1 VHDPARFILIF
12 GENAIVSGFGLAL
25 LGALEKALHLL
36 MRLGSFGHARPLLPR
51 LASSAPEAA
60 ETTASAP
67 AVSSAS
73 APASAYTPPFI
84 SQRSGGAGTGA
95 GDIVTRG
102 ELNGRDY
109 VLFRDG
115 SVLIETLLG
124 PRRFASIS
132 EAQEFIGAT

>member
-36 MRLGSFGHARPLLPR
+36 MRLGSFGHARPLPPR
-51 LASSAPEAA
+51 LISSAQEAA
-60 ETTASAP
+60 ETSVHAP
-67 AVSSAS
+67 AVAS
-73 APASAYTPPFI
+73 AFTPPFI
-84 SQRSGGAGTGA
+84 SQRLAETGA
-95 GDIVTRG
+95 GAGAGAGDVVTRG

-109 VLFRDG
+109 VLYRDG